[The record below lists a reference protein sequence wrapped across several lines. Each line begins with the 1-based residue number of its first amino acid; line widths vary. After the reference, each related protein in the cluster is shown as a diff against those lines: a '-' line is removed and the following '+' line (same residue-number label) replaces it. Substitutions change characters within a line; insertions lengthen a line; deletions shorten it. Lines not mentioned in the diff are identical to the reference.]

1 MANLLTPETK
11 QRLQRDL
18 FDRKLVVSAWALGLF
33 LIIIIVILGSIWAS
47 LFIRASGLAS
57 LSASVDNETKEVE
70 SPSNSATILKEA
82 GERVKILNDYWSE
95 PLVSALVVKAI
106 GLKPTSLKISGLA
119 LARGELGQPIKLSL
133 VGLAET
139 RASLVDYVNLLKQDK
154 FFTKVDLPVE
164 SLISDTGGQFI
175 INLEK

>member
-11 QRLQRDL
+11 QWLRRDL
-18 FDRKLVVSAWALGLF
+18 FGRKLIVGARFLGLL

-47 LFIRASGLAS
+47 LFIRVSGLAS
-57 LSASVDNETKEVE
+57 LSASINNEIKEVE
-70 SPSNSATILKEA
+70 SPSNSATILKA
-82 GERVKILNDYWSE
+82 VGERVKILNDYWSE
-95 PLVSALVVKAI
+95 PLASVLMDKAI
-106 GLKPTSLKISGLA
+106 LLKPVGLKISGLA
-119 LARGELGQPIKLSL
+119 LARSEQGQPIKLSL
-133 VGLAET
+133 VGLADT
-139 RASLVDYVNLLKQDK
+139 RASLVNYVNLLKQDK